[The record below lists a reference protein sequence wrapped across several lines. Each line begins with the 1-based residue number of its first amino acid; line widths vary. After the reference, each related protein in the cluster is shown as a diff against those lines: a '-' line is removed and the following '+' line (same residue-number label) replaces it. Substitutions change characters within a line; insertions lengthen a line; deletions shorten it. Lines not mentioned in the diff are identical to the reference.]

1 MELTQE
7 EIKWIKDRYAE
18 ESAVALTQM
27 KNDKIEKAREKV
39 GKKHEKQL
47 KKLADEGKIEE
58 RKALIEQITQEAN
71 EAELSVLGTA

>member
-7 EIKWIKDRYAE
+7 EIEWIKEKFTE
-18 ESAVALTQM
+18 ENSFTVVKE

-58 RKALIEQITQEAN
+58 RKALIEEITQEAN
-71 EAELSVLGTA
+71 AAELALQE